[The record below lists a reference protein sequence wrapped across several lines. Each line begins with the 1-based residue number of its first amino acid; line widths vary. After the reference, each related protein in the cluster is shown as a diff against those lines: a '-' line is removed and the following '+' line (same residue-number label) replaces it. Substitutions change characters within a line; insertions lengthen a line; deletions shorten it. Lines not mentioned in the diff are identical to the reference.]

1 MPSEY
6 RIPSNQSLFDASI
19 NLYGDVSYCVKLML
33 ENDFVES
40 IDFDVSGQVVEYDP
54 EFKEEVLGPL
64 TTVKL
69 PAENLVQTWKP
80 YEGQTIFDIA
90 LQIDGGLEN
99 IISVIA
105 NSTLNNINSGII
117 PSSRFDY
124 QKKKSAL
131 LDWVEKT
138 GYIFVTGTV
147 IEVEGREHDSSYER
161 ISHT

>member
-6 RIPSNQSLFDASI
+6 RVPSNQSLFDASVT
-19 NLYGDVSYCVKLML
+19 LYGDVSYCVKLML
-33 ENDFVES
+33 ENSFIES
-40 IDFDVSGQVVEYDP
+40 VDFDTSGQIVEYDP
-54 EFKEEVLGPL
+54 EFKNEVLGPL
-64 TTVKL
+64 TTATPLDK
-69 PAENLVQTWKP
+69 NLGQIWKP

-99 IISVIA
+99 IVSVIA
-105 NSTLNNINSGII
+105 NSTLNNINSGVI

-124 QKKKSAL
+124 QKKRSAL